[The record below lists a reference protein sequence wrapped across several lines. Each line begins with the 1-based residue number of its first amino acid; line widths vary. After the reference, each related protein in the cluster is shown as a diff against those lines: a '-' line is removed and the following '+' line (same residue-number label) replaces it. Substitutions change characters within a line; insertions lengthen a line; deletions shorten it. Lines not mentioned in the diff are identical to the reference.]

1 MSKTRIDVDII
12 FFIEI
17 SEILFEEVYFV
28 QWYTRVFISKYTKY
42 RSSQLGELSSIL
54 RQVTIVD
61 HGSINW
67 SIE

>member
-1 MSKTRIDVDII
+1 MTESRIDVDII

-28 QWYTRVFISKYTKY
+28 QWYTGVFVSKYTKY
-42 RSSQLGELSSIL
+42 RSSQLGELSRIL

-61 HGSINW
+61 HGSIDW